1 MNRTGCYV
9 KKNCRKNH
17 FDWEIMGGLQGIEF
31 TRQKVGL
38 RYISRK
44 GNTIDLLT
52 LSREWR

>member
-1 MNRTGCYV
+1 MNRTGCYE
-9 KKNCRKNH
+9 KKIAEESN

-44 GNTIDLLT
+44 GNTVDLLT
-52 LSREWR
+52 LSRERR